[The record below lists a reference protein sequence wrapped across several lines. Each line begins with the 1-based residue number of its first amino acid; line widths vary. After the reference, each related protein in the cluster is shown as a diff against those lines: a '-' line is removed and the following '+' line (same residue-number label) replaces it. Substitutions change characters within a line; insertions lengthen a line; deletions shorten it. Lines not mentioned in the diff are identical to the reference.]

1 MVLVRLV
8 HSVAAVVLVAA
19 AATGCTYEDP
29 EPRATA
35 STGTQGSEGAAPTP
49 TPSPTPTMPT
59 KLLASYPENE
69 KLIVESSSHR
79 GAAKLGPFTSKTG
92 YIAVYVRCI
101 GNSEIKIDIS
111 GVANFPQNCV
121 NDPEDLGTKNSID
134 VRYADKFTITGEA
147 DASSIW
153 AIAIT
158 EDPTGGVGQ

>member
-1 MVLVRLV
+1 
-8 HSVAAVVLVAA
+8 
-19 AATGCTYEDP
+19 
-29 EPRATA
+29 
-35 STGTQGSEGAAPTP
+35 
-49 TPSPTPTMPT
+49 MPT